1 MNVKT
6 GENNTLVSVGD
17 RIGTRIMARTEVFRV
32 RVSEAEREAFDARAA
47 ALEVTP
53 SALLRSVVREAI
65 AAPELMSSEREVMQE
80 GFRVL
85 RGAANNL
92 NQLARWANEGRSG
105 LGPDVVEEMRS
116 IRDAVEELRAAF
128 GGYLLAEKK
137 RAVSLTAPV
146 EG

>member
-1 MNVKT
+1 
-6 GENNTLVSVGD
+6 
-17 RIGTRIMARTEVFRV
+17 MARTEVFRV
-32 RVSEAEREAFDARAA
+32 RVSKDERAAFDARAA

-53 SALLRSVVREAI
+53 SSLLRSGVRHMI
-65 AAPELMSSEREVMQE
+65 AAPELMASERDAMQD

-105 LGPDVVEEMRS
+105 LGPDVVEEIRS
-116 IRDAVEELRAAF
+116 VRNAVEELRAAF

-137 RAVSLTAPV
+137 RAVSLTAPAGT